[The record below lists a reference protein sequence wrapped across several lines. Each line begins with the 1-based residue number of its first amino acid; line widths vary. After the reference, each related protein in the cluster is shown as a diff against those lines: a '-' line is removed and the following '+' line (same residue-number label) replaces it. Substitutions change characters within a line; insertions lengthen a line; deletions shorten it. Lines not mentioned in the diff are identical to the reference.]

1 MRIHYPFGRLMRNGM
16 LFCSIFLS
24 PLATKLFLDLA
35 PGDDSSKT
43 KLKLAKT
50 SIIDLDFVGYNQW
63 LYVMRNNGSLFY
75 DSPDADGNG
84 TNAGGEFPRG
94 SAHYAVFAAG
104 LHVGT
109 KKNGIPVVSE
119 TEYST
124 EFQPGRITNSNVA
137 FSSLTA
143 EDPSSSER
151 QVYLIDQ
158 TLSGSDYT
166 NWPIDAPRNPLGN
179 PSVIGLART
188 WVVFNDLDI
197 SRSQEDQTVSPDPGL
212 GLQIEESS
220 YAFGGPA
227 LQNCV
232 LVRFR
237 ITNKTNTSYD
247 STYFGFWSDP
257 DLGNATNDLVG
268 TDTSR
273 GMAYC
278 YNSASEGV
286 FNRAVGYRLLY
297 CTDAGGIN
305 ARLVSSTSYIN
316 GTDPN
321 DNKERLFMLRGETT
335 SGGNRANGKF
345 DFPGD
350 PVTSSGVLDPAGAD
364 KRVLLSVGPIQLTPG
379 SSQDLVFAIIGGQS
393 DTPLN
398 AILNLRAVS
407 DSIKTAFTDS
417 IQNQLAMAGEL
428 LSEFNVPDANFRA
441 KLSSTYGITFA
452 GSNITN
458 PATAAAITFL
468 DVSSSNIADLTGIEA
483 FTGLDTLY
491 CYNNQLTSLDVSA
504 NTGLTNLR
512 CASNQLTSL
521 DLSANTALTILH
533 SYNNQLTSLDF
544 SANTVLTDLQCD
556 GNQLTSLDLS
566 ANTALTNLSCGSN
579 QITSLD
585 LSANTA
591 LTNLYCY
598 FNQLTSL
605 NVSANAALTQLVC
618 YGNQLPSLVLSAN
631 TALTL
636 LHCYDNQLTSLD
648 VSANTVLTDL
658 QCNGNQ
664 LTSLDASSNTALTNL
679 SCGSNQLTSLDV
691 SANTGLIDLQCD
703 GNQLTSLDVS
713 VNTAL
718 GHLDCYNNQ
727 LTFLDVSANTA
738 LNMMDCKSNRIPIVL
753 TDGSVGI
760 LEKDMI
766 TQVAIRRSLDL
777 SPSVGSSETGGYVL
791 DTSGAI
797 IHVAANSGSASTI
810 TTLIRS
816 NPSTFGSLP
825 QGVGALLDD
834 RYWTISNA
842 TFTGTYNLILDTRSL
857 SGIVD
862 FNGLNVLKRSDST
875 AAWQNA
881 STISGVTVA
890 YLEPWVLVNGLTSF
904 SDFALANANQPP
916 VRVTALGDT
925 TLNQN
930 FPRTFIAY
938 LPAVFSDPDDS
949 VLTYSDSA
957 LSSGVSA
964 DVTNDSLY
972 VTSTTGFLGEVLIRV
987 SATDGGATTA
997 DTFRVTVIDNVAPVL
1012 SHGILASEVV
1022 DRVRIVVT
1030 ANEAINTPTV
1040 SVNSQSVTMT
1050 KTGDAYFNNYT
1061 LNSTGDISLNISIT
1075 DLSGNPASDSPTY
1088 HVTLLSKRTSFGRF
1102 AFTSASQAG
1111 YLILSDRVIE
1121 HVPAGWTPL
1130 GQAVGM
1136 TVTSRTSIQASSS
1149 YEAIPDVDEH
1159 KIGIYEWTGE
1169 AWTYA
1174 GGQGRDGQVSTAISG
1189 LYPLAVFYNPN
1200 HVVLPERFALLAN
1213 FPNPFN
1219 PVTSIGYELP
1229 TTTNVILKVYN
1240 ILGQEVRTLV
1250 RGVESAG
1257 FKQVQ
1262 WDGRDASGRSAASGI
1277 YIYRIEAGSFVQSRK
1292 MLLIK

>member
-1 MRIHYPFGRLMRNGM
+1 MTIYYPFGRLMRNGM

-75 DSPDADGNG
+75 DAPDADGNAN
-84 TNAGGEFPRG
+84 NAGGEFPRG

-143 EDPSSSER
+143 EDPSSVER

-197 SRSQEDQTVSPDPGL
+197 SLSQEGQSVSPDPGL

-257 DLGNATNDLVG
+257 DLGNASNDLVG

-278 YNSASEGV
+278 YNSAAEGTPQQY
-286 FNRAVGYRLLY
+286 AVGYRLLY
-297 CTDAGGIN
+297 CTDAGGMN

-316 GTDPN
+316 GTDPV
-321 DNKERLFMLRGETT
+321 DNEERLFMLRGETT
-335 SGGNRANGKF
+335 TGGNRANGKF

-350 PVTSSGVLDPAGAD
+350 PVASSGVLDPAGAD

-379 SSQDLVFAIIGGQS
+379 SSQDLVFAIIGGQA

-407 DSIKTAFTDS
+407 DSIKTAFADS
-417 IQNQLAMAGEL
+417 IESQLTMAGEL
-428 LSEFNVPDANFRA
+428 LS
-441 KLSSTYGITFA
+441 
-452 GSNITN
+452 
-458 PATAAAITFL
+458 
-468 DVSSSNIADLTGIEA
+468 
-483 FTGLDTLY
+483 
-491 CYNNQLTSLDVSA
+491 
-504 NTGLTNLR
+504 
-512 CASNQLTSL
+512 
-521 DLSANTALTILH
+521 
-533 SYNNQLTSLDF
+533 
-544 SANTVLTDLQCD
+544 
-556 GNQLTSLDLS
+556 
-566 ANTALTNLSCGSN
+566 
-579 QITSLD
+579 
-585 LSANTA
+585 
-591 LTNLYCY
+591 
-598 FNQLTSL
+598 
-605 NVSANAALTQLVC
+605 
-618 YGNQLPSLVLSAN
+618 
-631 TALTL
+631 
-636 LHCYDNQLTSLD
+636 
-648 VSANTVLTDL
+648 
-658 QCNGNQ
+658 
-664 LTSLDASSNTALTNL
+664 
-679 SCGSNQLTSLDV
+679 
-691 SANTGLIDLQCD
+691 
-703 GNQLTSLDVS
+703 
-713 VNTAL
+713 
-718 GHLDCYNNQ
+718 
-727 LTFLDVSANTA
+727 
-738 LNMMDCKSNRIPIVL
+738 
-753 TDGSVGI
+753 
-760 LEKDMI
+760 
-766 TQVAIRRSLDL
+766 
-777 SPSVGSSETGGYVL
+777 
-791 DTSGAI
+791 
-797 IHVAANSGSASTI
+797 
-810 TTLIRS
+810 
-816 NPSTFGSLP
+816 
-825 QGVGALLDD
+825 
-834 RYWTISNA
+834 
-842 TFTGTYNLILDTRSL
+842 
-857 SGIVD
+857 
-862 FNGLNVLKRSDST
+862 
-875 AAWQNA
+875 
-881 STISGVTVA
+881 
-890 YLEPWVLVNGLTSF
+890 
-904 SDFALANANQPP
+904 NQPP
-916 VRVTALGDT
+916 VQVTVLGDT

-930 FPRTFIAY
+930 FSRTFIAY
-938 LPAVFSDPDDS
+938 LPAVFFDPDDS

-964 DVTNDSLY
+964 DVSNDSLY
-972 VTSTTGFLGEVLIRV
+972 VSSTTGFLGQVLIRV
-987 SATDGGATTA
+987 SATDGGATAT

-1012 SHGILASEVV
+1012 THGILASEVV

-1030 ANEAINTPTV
+1030 ANEAINIPTV

-1061 LNSTGDISLNISIT
+1061 LNATGDMSLNISVT
-1075 DLSGNPASDSPTY
+1075 DMGGNPASASATY
-1088 HVTLLSKRTSFGRF
+1088 HVTLLGKRTSFGRF

-1111 YLILSDRVIE
+1111 YLVLSDRTIE
-1121 HVPAGWTPL
+1121 NSPEGWTPL
-1130 GQAVGM
+1130 GLAVGL

-1149 YEAIPDVDEH
+1149 YEAIPDVDER
-1159 KIGIYEWTGE
+1159 KIGMYEWTGDV
-1169 AWTYA
+1169 WTYA
-1174 GGQGRDGQVSTAISG
+1174 GGQGRDGHVSAAISG
-1189 LYPLAVFYNPN
+1189 QYSVAVFYNPD

-1213 FPNPFN
+1213 YPNPFN
-1219 PVTSIGYELP
+1219 PVTSIRYELP
-1229 TTTNVILKVYN
+1229 ITTRVILKVYN

-1250 RGVESAG
+1250 RSVESAG
-1257 FKQVQ
+1257 FKEVQ
-1262 WDGRDASGRSAASGI
+1262 WDGRDASGQAVASGV
-1277 YIYRIEAGSFVQSRK
+1277 YIYRIEAGQFVTSRK